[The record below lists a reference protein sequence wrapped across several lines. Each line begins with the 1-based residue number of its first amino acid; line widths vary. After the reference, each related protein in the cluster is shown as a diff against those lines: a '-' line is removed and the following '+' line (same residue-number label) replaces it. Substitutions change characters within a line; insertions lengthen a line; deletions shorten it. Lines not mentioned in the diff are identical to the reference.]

1 MAFQQVR
8 PKYTLKNDR
17 FLNVEKT
24 KTTCELSAYVA
35 FNKATNGETD
45 IKHEQVG
52 PKVFERSIAT
62 GLETGYSEPRELY
75 YRNSVHLIM
84 WIKIR

>member
-1 MAFQQVR
+1 MIVFKCR
-8 PKYTLKNDR
+8 KD
-17 FLNVEKT
+17 

-52 PKVFERSIAT
+52 PKVFERSIPT
-62 GLETGYSEPRELY
+62 GLETGYSEPSELY
-75 YRNSVHLIM
+75 YRNSVINLIM